1 MTSIL
6 AVPAIS
12 SGAQRQRDY
21 QNLKARVHQ
30 ELLKRLN
37 LERLTRVSREDA
49 EPEVR
54 ALIQELIDNETK
66 TVPLSLG
73 ERDTLVVDVLN
84 ELFGL
89 GPLEVL
95 LRDPD
100 ISDILVNR
108 FDRVYIERNGKLEET
123 EIVFKDDQHL
133 LLIIERIVSSV
144 GRRIDESSPMVD
156 ARLRDGSR
164 VNAIIPPLAL
174 DGPALSIRRFRTTR
188 LGAPDLVERE
198 TLTQPMLDFLE
209 AAVMQRRIG
218 FVRDGVKRLID
229 FLRPDDR
236 VIVAPFSRHLTAVT
250 GPTTDHRTVAD
261 AIQNIRAT
269 GGTAILDSLV
279 EVVKQIPT
287 GLTRRA
293 VVLITDGYDEDS
305 STPIGEVI
313 AAVKAAQVT
322 VYVIGIGGVAGVSR
336 IGERALRRL
345 ASETGGQTF
354 LPRDDAVATVQAR
367 LAADVQNRYLVSY
380 TPTNQERDGTWRNV
394 TLRTTPGYIVR
405 TRDGYNAPT
414 PPPVRPELE
423 FTITDKS
430 RRYLDLGPDDLTVF
444 EDGIEQKV
452 DAFHEVVA
460 PVSIVLALD
469 SSGSMKKSATEAMA
483 AAREFVEVLRPE
495 DSLGLLEFAD
505 RADLVH
511 DLTTVRDGILKTIG
525 QYTAGGGTALYDAL
539 CDALARLDHVDGRRA
554 IVLVTDGRDENN
566 PGTAPGSVRTA
577 QDVLDLL
584 AQANTTIYTIGLGPK
599 VDHDFLQNIAN
610 LSSGE
615 SYFPDDVEGLRAD
628 YRRVVENLRRRY
640 VVSYTSTNGARDG
653 SWRRV
658 EIRPRPADVVVRSR
672 GGYFAPER

>member
-1 MTSIL
+1 MRADPRNICVFVAACVTLLCTAAPRGDDSGVL
-6 AVPAIS
+6 AVHITSPLGRIGTFTNMRIVAQVQSTVTLKPIRFYVDGRLYKTDEDGPPYAVEWIDENPFERRELS
-12 SGAQRQRDY
+12 VEVEDNSGRTARDAVV
-21 QNLKARVHQ
+21 LPPFDV
-30 ELLKRLN
+30 
-37 LERLTRVSREDA
+37 V
-49 EPEVR
+49 
-54 ALIQELIDNETK
+54 ETA
-66 TVPLSLG
+66 
-73 ERDTLVVDVLN
+73 D
-84 ELFGL
+84 
-89 GPLEVL
+89 
-95 LRDPD
+95 
-100 ISDILVNR
+100 
-108 FDRVYIERNGKLEET
+108 
-123 EIVFKDDQHL
+123 
-133 LLIIERIVSSV
+133 VSSV
-144 GRRIDESSPMVD
+144 
-156 ARLRDGSR
+156 L
-164 VNAIIPPLAL
+164 
-174 DGPALSIRRFRTTR
+174 
-188 LGAPDLVERE
+188 
-198 TLTQPMLDFLE
+198 LE
-209 AAVMQRRIG
+209 AGVYDSRGRFVNNLAASSFAVEEDGVAQTIDVVRHEELPAVFVVLVDSSQSMQRRIE

-229 FLRPDDR
+229 FLRPNDR

-250 GPTTDHRTVAD
+250 GPTTDHRTVVD

-305 STPIGEVI
+305 STPINEVI

-405 TRDGYNAPT
+405 TRDGYNAPM

-430 RRYLDLGPDDLTVF
+430 RRYLDLGPNDLTVF

-505 RADLVH
+505 QANLVH
-511 DLTTVRDGILKTIG
+511 DLTTARDAILKTIG

-539 CDALARLDHVDGRRA
+539 CDALTRLDHVDGRRA

-599 VDHDFLQNIAN
+599 VDHDFLQRIAN
-610 LSSGE
+610 VSSGE
-615 SYFPDDVEGLRAD
+615 SYFPDDVEGLRDD

-640 VVSYTSTNGARDG
+640 VVSYTSTNGVRDG
-653 SWRRV
+653 SWRKV
-658 EIRPRPADVVVRSR
+658 EIRPRPDDVVVRSH

>member
-1 MTSIL
+1 MRAGPRDICVFVVACLTLLCTAAPRGDDTRLL
-6 AVPAIS
+6 AVHITSPLGRI
-12 SGAQRQRDY
+12 GTFTNLRIVAQVQSTATLRPIRFYVDGQLYKTDEDGPPYAVEWIDENPFERRELSVEVEDDNGRTARDSVV
-21 QNLKARVHQ
+21 LPPFDV
-30 ELLKRLN
+30 
-37 LERLTRVSREDA
+37 V
-49 EPEVR
+49 
-54 ALIQELIDNETK
+54 ETA
-66 TVPLSLG
+66 
-73 ERDTLVVDVLN
+73 D
-84 ELFGL
+84 
-89 GPLEVL
+89 
-95 LRDPD
+95 
-100 ISDILVNR
+100 
-108 FDRVYIERNGKLEET
+108 
-123 EIVFKDDQHL
+123 
-133 LLIIERIVSSV
+133 VSSV
-144 GRRIDESSPMVD
+144 
-156 ARLRDGSR
+156 L
-164 VNAIIPPLAL
+164 
-174 DGPALSIRRFRTTR
+174 
-188 LGAPDLVERE
+188 
-198 TLTQPMLDFLE
+198 LE
-209 AAVMQRRIG
+209 AGVYDSRGRFVNNLAASSFAVEEDGVPQTIDVVRHEELPAVFVVLVDSSQSMQRRIG

-394 TLRTTPGYIVR
+394 TLTTTPGYIVR

-599 VDHDFLQNIAN
+599 VDHDFLQNITN